1 MRTIKT
7 SAVLAAAL
15 LGMFVGTARAQET
28 VVAKVPFP
36 FVVRGEEF
44 AAGRYGISTEEG
56 VLSIRGLDNG
66 GGGFA
71 MTRPA
76 DGRDPAG
83 SEPSLVFIRYENQYL
98 LSEIWDSST
107 EGFAIPEESATP
119 KHQRADAQS
128 AAPSVVLV
136 ANLK

>member
-15 LGMFVGTARAQET
+15 LGIFVGTARAQET

-36 FVVRGEEF
+36 FVVGGEEF

-107 EGFAIPEESATP
+107 EGFAISE
-119 KHQRADAQS
+119 KS
-128 AAPSVVLV
+128 AAPKDQRAGAQSTAAHMVLV
-136 ANLK
+136 ANVK